1 MGLAVA
7 RDHDISPTPNPDG
20 GQEGPQLKVEGM
32 SLSPLRKRRSENFNL
47 GEGDTRALLEKGEAH
62 DLITGKETLG
72 CGIEAVGL
80 GGDC

>member
-1 MGLAVA
+1 
-7 RDHDISPTPNPDG
+7 
-20 GQEGPQLKVEGM
+20 M

-80 GGDC
+80 SGDC